1 MKQKQ
6 ATCILKALNP
16 ILTQKSGALSLYYK
30 GQRVW
35 VLTKSTQNERR
46 IEVNTKLHVSRNEW
60 VQLELYLNKWFFI
73 RRKVGEFFFFPNDH
87 GRNFNTDISKSDS
100 RSFNLE
106 WELI

>member
-6 ATCILKALNP
+6 ATCILKTLNP
-16 ILTQKSGALSLYYK
+16 ILTRERGALSLYYK

-35 VLTKSTQNERR
+35 VLSKSVQKTQK

-60 VQLELYLNKWFFI
+60 VQVELYLNKWFFI
-73 RRKVGEFFFFPNDH
+73 RKKVGEFFFFPNDL
-87 GRNFNTDISKSDS
+87 GRNFNTDISKSES

-106 WELI
+106 WELT